1 MSHRKFRAPRHGS
14 LRFLPR
20 KRARR
25 HRGRIRSFPPDKK
38 ADACHLTA
46 FIGYKAGMTHIMRQL
61 NRPGSKA
68 HGKEIV
74 EAVTIIETPP
84 MVVVGLVGYVKT
96 PSGLRGVTTVW
107 AAHMDDS
114 FKRRFY
120 KNWTRSKKKAYT
132 KWEQKY
138 AAAKDGQEPAE
149 VARRKKFIAEYCDVV
164 RVVAHSMV
172 KKLKNLKMKKAH
184 IMEIQVNGGSIEDK
198 INFGIDLFEKQVP
211 VNAVFAENE
220 CIDTIAVTRGHG
232 WKGVV
237 NRWGVTRLPRKT
249 HRGLRKVACIG
260 SWHPARVQ
268 FNIAREGQKGYH
280 HRTEIHKKIYKI
292 GQAITY
298 DETGK
303 ATNFSASTEYDL
315 TAKNITPMGGFV
327 GYGVVK
333 QDFLMI
339 KGTCPGPR
347 KRPITLRKAIVTP
360 STTAA
365 KEEIKLRFIDT
376 SSKYGHGRFQT
387 SEEKKAWYGKTKKD
401 KIEEAKLEAK
411 ERALKAKQ
419 KGKGSKKK
427 GSKKKAAAK
436 EDASS
441 KYLSKNEAKKQK
453 GSKKKDSGKKK
464 KGAKKK
470 TQRKK

>member
-1 MSHRKFRAPRHGS
+1 MG
-14 LRFLPR
+14 
-20 KRARR
+20 
-25 HRGRIRSFPPDKK
+25 I
-38 ADACHLTA
+38 
-46 FIGYKAGMTHIMRQL
+46 
-61 NRPGSKA
+61 
-68 HGKEIV
+68 
-74 EAVTIIETPP
+74 
-84 MVVVGLVGYVKT
+84 
-96 PSGLRGVTTVW
+96 
-107 AAHMDDS
+107 
-114 FKRRFY
+114 
-120 KNWTRSKKKAYT
+120 
-132 KWEQKY
+132 
-138 AAAKDGQEPAE
+138 
-149 VARRKKFIAEYCDVV
+149 V
-164 RVVAHSMV
+164 RVIAHSQV

-184 IMEIQVNGGSIEDK
+184 IMEIQINGGKDIAEKIE
-198 INFGIDLFEKQVP
+198 FGYALFEKQIDVSS
-211 VNAVFAENE
+211 VFHANE

-260 SWHPARVQ
+260 SWHPAHGQ

-401 KIEEAKLEAK
+401 KIEEAKIEAAERAKAEK
-411 ERALKAKQ
+411 ERRSGKGKG
-419 KGKGSKKK
+419 KGGKGSKKK
-427 GSKKKAAAK
+427 GGGQAKADK
-436 EDASS
+436 GD
-441 KYLSKNEAKKQK
+441 KYLSKNVAKKKK
-453 GSKKKDSGKKK
+453 GSKKKKTEKK
-464 KGAKKK
+464 
-470 TQRKK
+470 